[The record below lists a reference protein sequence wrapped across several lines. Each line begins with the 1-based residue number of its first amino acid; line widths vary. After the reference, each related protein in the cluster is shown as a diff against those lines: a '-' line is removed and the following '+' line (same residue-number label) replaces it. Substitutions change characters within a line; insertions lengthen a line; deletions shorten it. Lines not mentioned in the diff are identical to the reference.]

1 VAAREILLN
10 TPEVAA
16 LILEGKIVH
25 LPAALDNGRRHGM
38 MPLADSFA
46 ALVREGTIHA
56 AEAYRKTPDRAALL
70 AALRRDGVDT
80 SFVERLA

>member
-1 VAAREILLN
+1 
-10 TPEVAA
+10 
-16 LILEGKIVH
+16 
-25 LPAALDNGRRHGM
+25 M

-70 AALRRDGVDT
+70 AALRADGVDT
-80 SFVERLA
+80 SFAERLA